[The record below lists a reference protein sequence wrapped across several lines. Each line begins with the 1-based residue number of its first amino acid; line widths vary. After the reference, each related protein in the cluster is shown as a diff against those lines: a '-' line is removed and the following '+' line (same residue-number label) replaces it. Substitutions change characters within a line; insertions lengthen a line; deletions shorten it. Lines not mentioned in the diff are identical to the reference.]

1 MSEPK
6 ERMLDEMRHCLH
18 SQISCDRADL
28 KPDYICTKNRMVCV
42 LYRAPFCERYEL
54 FPEKYNT

>member
-18 SQISCDRADL
+18 SKIMCDRADL
-28 KPDYICTKNRMVCV
+28 KPDYVCTKTYSPCV
-42 LYRAPFCERYEL
+42 LYRTPFCEKYEL
-54 FPEKYNT
+54 FPEAFNQ